1 MLKLKLQLLLPL
13 VLVWGAQAKFIAGVV
28 LDAATGAPVP
38 GAAVNILDE
47 SVQAD
52 SRGEFRITFDGFGVL
67 AVEAGERFAPYKRPV
82 GRTERVTVALIP
94 AVVRLGDV
102 PVSLVDFIRDS
113 SATSPADADTR
124 WRCRWDSP
132 PRVYVEPDLTGSLDA
147 VRRIFS
153 GPRLPDLGSL
163 EFTRAA
169 EDELRADVIVQSAQV
184 VEELAPT
191 YDTRTGRVVGGIVG
205 VPPEGDSAELDR
217 VLSRSLMRLYG
228 FNPLGGDDPRRS
240 LTILGDAP
248 AFTRL
253 DALTLAVSRRLP
265 PDTDMAWYG
274 HRLPLDLE
282 ARRNRI
288 LALPFVL
295 SYEDPYM
302 SLIAAAEVE
311 GALDDYGPDFRVV
324 LHPDLVEL
332 GKLAEQ
338 ELEPPEGLIRQST
351 FGLEAAA
358 ARAREAGCRYA
369 FWGELNNTCMN
380 STVSFFAVDAR
391 TEELILALEG
401 DVPDRLHFPRF
412 LSEAGLALAR
422 AIEPRDGGPTA
433 DGVLRIFFTSQHS
446 STYVHALVDDSLV
459 AVLHQNAGE
468 VKIPL
473 PPGLH
478 RVEFRYF
485 LPMRHL
491 GCVAGVFAGERA
503 FSVEIV
509 SGVESSVA
517 TLYGMNPTESG
528 RAWNY
533 AKTKVV
539 GPSGEVVLEESHDLY
554 SERKLWLDS
563 FSLIEGLR
571 TPKTPVQD

>member
-1 MLKLKLQLLLPL
+1 MLKLKLKLLLPL
-13 VLVWGAQAKFIAGVV
+13 VLVWAAQAKFIAGVV

-38 GAAVNILDE
+38 GAAVSILDE
-47 SVQAD
+47 SVQVD
-52 SRGEFRITFDGFGVL
+52 SRGEFRITFDGFGIL

-94 AVVRLGDV
+94 AVVRAGDV

-113 SATSPADADTR
+113 SSSSPADADTR

-132 PRVYVEPDLTGSLDA
+132 PRVYVEPDLTGSLNA
-147 VRRIFS
+147 IRGIFT
-153 GPRLPDLGSL
+153 GPRFPDLGSL

-169 EDELRADVIVQSAQV
+169 EDELRADVIVRSAPAV
-184 VEELAPT
+184 TELTPT
-191 YDTRTGRVVGGIVG
+191 YDARTGRVVGGVVG
-205 VPPEGDSAELDR
+205 VPPEGDSAELGR
-217 VLSRSLMRLYG
+217 ILSRALMRLYG
-228 FNPLGGDDPRRS
+228 FNPLGVDDPRRS
-240 LTILGDAP
+240 LTVLGDAP

-253 DALTLAVSRRLP
+253 DALALAVARRMP
-265 PDTDMAWYG
+265 ADTDMAWYG

-332 GKLAEQ
+332 GRLAEQ
-338 ELEPPEGLIRQST
+338 ELEPPERLIRQSA
-351 FGLEAAA
+351 FGLEVAV

-391 TEELILALEG
+391 TGEFILTLEG

-412 LSEAGLALAR
+412 LSEAGLALAQ
-422 AIEPRDGGPTA
+422 AIEPRGGGPTA
-433 DGVLRIFFTSQHS
+433 DGVLRLFFTSQHS

-459 AVLHQNAGE
+459 AVLHQSAGE

-503 FSVEIV
+503 FSVEIQ

-517 TLYGMNPTESG
+517 TLYGMNPTESD

-554 SERKLWLDS
+554 SERKMWLDS
-563 FSLIEGLR
+563 FSLIERLR
-571 TPKTPVQD
+571 TPKTPAQD

>member
-1 MLKLKLQLLLPL
+1 MKLKLKLLLPL

-28 LDAATGAPVP
+28 LDAATGVPVP
-38 GAAVNILDE
+38 GAEVTIQDE

-67 AVEAGERFAPYKRPV
+67 VVEAGERFAAYRRPV
-82 GRTERVTVALIP
+82 GRTERVTVALVP
-94 AVVRLGDV
+94 ALVRLGEV

-132 PRVYVEPDLTGSLDA
+132 PRVYVEPDLTGALDDI
-147 VRRIFS
+147 REPLS
-153 GPRLPDLGSL
+153 GPRLPDIGFIEL
-163 EFTRAA
+163 TRAA
-169 EDELRADVIVQSAQV
+169 EDELRADIIVRSAPV
-184 VEELAPT
+184 AAELTPT
-191 YDTRTGRVVGGIVG
+191 YDTRTGRVVGGVVG
-205 VPPEGDSAELDR
+205 IPPEGDSAELGR
-217 VLSRSLMRLYG
+217 VLSRALMRIYG
-228 FNPLGGDDPRRS
+228 FNPLGGGDPRRA
-240 LTILGDAP
+240 LTVLGDAP

-253 DALTLAVSRRLP
+253 DALALAVARRLP
-265 PDTDMAWYG
+265 PDTDMAWFG
-274 HRLPLDLE
+274 HRLPLELE
-282 ARRNRI
+282 ARRNRV

-311 GALDDYGPDFRVV
+311 EVLDDYGPDFRVV
-324 LHPDLVEL
+324 LHPDLAEL
-332 GKLAEQ
+332 GRLAEQ
-338 ELEPPEGLIRQST
+338 ELEPPERLIRHRA
-351 FGLEAAA
+351 FGLEEAVAQA
-358 ARAREAGCRYA
+358 GEAGCRYA
-369 FWGELNNTCMN
+369 FWGELANAGMS
-380 STVSFFAVDAR
+380 STISFFAVDALMG
-391 TEELILALEG
+391 EFILVLEG

-412 LSEAGLALAR
+412 LSEAGLVLAQ
-422 AIEPRDGGPTA
+422 AIEPRDDVQTA
-433 DGVLRIFFTSQHS
+433 DGVLRLFFTSQHG

-459 AVLHQNAGE
+459 AVLHAAAGE

-485 LPMRHL
+485 LPMRHM

-503 FSVEIV
+503 FSVEIQ
-509 SGVESSVA
+509 SGTESSVA
-517 TLYGMNPTESG
+517 TLYGMNPTETG

-554 SERKLWLDS
+554 SERKMWLDS
-563 FSLIEGLR
+563 FCLIERLR
-571 TPKTPVQD
+571 TPKTPVHD